1 MAYTIKE
8 AAEQSGLT
16 VHTLRYYEQEGL
28 LPVLKRD
35 ERGNRVFDLGDM
47 EWLHFICC
55 LRDTG
60 MPVARVKHFAE
71 LAHQGEH
78 TMRER
83 LQILQEHKL
92 NTERKV
98 EEMSGFLEKIT
109 HKTAWYE
116 SLVREK
122 EGAAAAKRG

>member
-28 LPVLKRD
+28 MPAVARD
-35 ERGNRVFDLGDM
+35 ERGNRMFEAGDM

-60 MPVARVKHFAE
+60 MPVAQVKHFAE
-71 LAHQGEH
+71 LAFLGDH

-83 LQILQEHKL
+83 LQILQEHKQL
-92 NTERKV
+92 TEKKM
-98 EEMSGFLEKIT
+98 EEMDGFLQKIT
-109 HKTAWYE
+109 HKTEWYE
-116 SLVREK
+116 RLVRET
-122 EGAAAAKRG
+122 EAAAVKKLG